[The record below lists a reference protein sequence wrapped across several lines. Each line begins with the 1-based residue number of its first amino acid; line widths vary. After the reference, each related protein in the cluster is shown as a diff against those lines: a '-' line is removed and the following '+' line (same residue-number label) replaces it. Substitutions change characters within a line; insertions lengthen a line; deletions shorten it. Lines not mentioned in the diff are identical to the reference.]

1 MQPIKFPPWLQ
12 QIVATMGGGGLFLV
26 TFLDSSILSFPI
38 LADALVI
45 RLSMTNP
52 ARMPYYAIM
61 AALGSLA
68 GCILLY
74 LLARKGGE
82 VYFRRHAGGKASRI
96 RHWVEKNAFLS
107 IFLPAILPPPVPF
120 KPFILAAAVFQ
131 VPLGTFVI
139 ALLLGRG
146 LRYLAEG
153 ILAVKYGEATL
164 HFILNHGRVF
174 AVSALGLVLLLY
186 LVHLAFFRDS
196 SHAQ

>member
-1 MQPIKFPPWLQ
+1 MRIS
-12 QIVATMGGGGLFLV
+12 G
-26 TFLDSSILSFPI
+26 
-38 LADALVI
+38 
-45 RLSMTNP
+45 
-52 ARMPYYAIM
+52 
-61 AALGSLA
+61 AAA
-68 GCILLY
+68 G
-74 LLARKGGE
+74 
-82 VYFRRHAGGKASRI
+82 
-96 RHWVEKNAFLS
+96 
-107 IFLPAILPPPVPF
+107 FLPAILPPPVPF